1 MVGHPYLPWQ
11 GGRGR
16 TREKLLAV
24 SVASIATV
32 PVIVPARLFTRPLAC
47 YLERGQELFGK
58 WWFTLPFSLKYT
70 TELP

>member
-1 MVGHPYLPWQ
+1 VVGHPYVTRQ

-16 TREKLLAV
+16 TREQLPDL
-24 SVASIATV
+24 SVASRATV
-32 PVIVPARLFTRPLAC
+32 PVSVPARLFNRPLAC
-47 YLERGQELFGK
+47 YLERGQEIFGK